1 MTTKLQG
8 RHAFLQTLRSEGVRY
23 IFGNPGTSEAP
34 MMSVIHEYPDLEYL
48 MVVQEGVAIGMAEGY
63 ARRSGEVG
71 FVSLHIDNGLANGFS
86 LMIDQKKTGSPV
98 VITAGNKDIRHMAAG
113 RSDLADMAMP
123 FAKWS
128 AEISHPEQVPSVMRR
143 AFQEARTPP
152 TGPVF
157 VAVSTNAFDDSAE
170 IDISP
175 SVPVYAD
182 PLPEPGA
189 IEEAADVLA
198 NASNPLL
205 VLGDRVYGSDG
216 VDAAAALAE
225 TLGAMAFGVAG
236 GHTNFPSDHEL
247 WCGPLSFRTK
257 EGREAIQNA
266 DVVLAVGCAVFDD
279 FFYQSG
285 NFVPSD
291 AKLIHIDVNS
301 GEIGKKEPTDIGI
314 WASPKHALLQLDEA
328 VKTRMNHEVA
338 ESARARRAQI
348 AHDNRAKAAA
358 FQELAASGWDRTP
371 IPPASFG
378 RALGDAIPKNA
389 NIFNDS
395 ISSSAMVNAGIA
407 HRTDLNVMGARG
419 GAIGWGIGAT
429 MGMKLAD
436 PDNPTIGIVGDGSAM
451 MTVQGFWTAVNYGIP
466 VTYVICNNAQY
477 RILKVNMNVYHELS
491 DLPPPDVYNAM
502 DFPTP
507 FDFKAQA
514 EAYGGVGIRVTQ
526 ADEIKPAIEA
536 AVASGKPACVDVI
549 LDGSV

>member
-8 RHAFLQTLRSEGVRY
+8 KHAFLQALRSEGVHY

-48 MVVQEGVAIGMAEGY
+48 MVVQEGVAVGMAEGY
-63 ARRSGEVG
+63 ARASGEVG

-86 LMIDQKKTGSPV
+86 LMVDQKKTGSPV

-113 RSDLADMAMP
+113 RSDLADMAAP

-175 SVPVYAD
+175 SVPIYAD
-182 PLPEPGA
+182 PFPEPGA

-198 NASNPLL
+198 EAKNPLL
-205 VLGDRVYGSDG
+205 VVGDRVYASGG
-216 VDAAAALAE
+216 VDAAAALAK
-225 TLGAMAFGVAG
+225 TIGAKAFGAAS
-236 GHTNFPSDHEL
+236 GHTNFPSNHEL

-257 EGREAIQNA
+257 PGRDAIQNA

-285 NFVPSD
+285 NFVPADS
-291 AKLIHIDVNS
+291 KLIHVDINS

-314 WASPKHALLQLDEA
+314 WASPKQALLQLDEA
-328 VKTRMNHEVA
+328 VKMRMNDDAVEA
-338 ESARARRAQI
+338 ADARRAKI
-348 AHDNRAKAAA
+348 ARDNHATAAA
-358 FQELAASGWDRTP
+358 FEEMAASGWSRAP

-378 RALGDAIPKNA
+378 KALGNAIPENA
-389 NIFNDS
+389 NVFNDS
-395 ISSSAMVNAGIA
+395 ISSQGMVYAGIA
-407 HRTDLNVMGARG
+407 HRTDLNVMAARG
-419 GAIGWGIGAT
+419 GAIGWGVGAT
-429 MGMKLAD
+429 MGMALAN

-451 MTVQGFWTAVNYGIP
+451 MTVQGLWTAVNYDIP
-466 VTYVICNNAQY
+466 LTYVICNNAQY
-477 RILKVNMNVYHELS
+477 RVLKVNMNVYHEMN
-491 DLPPPDVYNAM
+491 DLPPPEVYNAM

-507 FDFKAQA
+507 FDFKAQI

-526 ADEIKPAIEA
+526 ADDIKPAIEA
-536 AVASGKPACVDVI
+536 TVASGKPACVDVI

>member
-1 MTTKLQG
+1 M
-8 RHAFLQTLRSEGVRY
+8 
-23 IFGNPGTSEAP
+23 
-34 MMSVIHEYPDLEYL
+34 
-48 MVVQEGVAIGMAEGY
+48 
-63 ARRSGEVG
+63 
-71 FVSLHIDNGLANGFS
+71 
-86 LMIDQKKTGSPV
+86 
-98 VITAGNKDIRHMAAG
+98 
-113 RSDLADMAMP
+113 
-123 FAKWS
+123 
-128 AEISHPEQVPSVMRR
+128 
-143 AFQEARTPP
+143 
-152 TGPVF
+152 
-157 VAVSTNAFDDSAE
+157 
-170 IDISP
+170 
-175 SVPVYAD
+175 
-182 PLPEPGA
+182 
-189 IEEAADVLA
+189 
-198 NASNPLL
+198 
-205 VLGDRVYGSDG
+205 LGDRVYASGG
-216 VDAAAALAE
+216 VDAAAGLAE

-236 GHTNFPSDHEL
+236 GQTNFPSDHEL

-291 AKLIHIDVNS
+291 AKLIHIDMNS

-328 VKTRMNHEVA
+328 VKTRMNHEAA
-338 ESARARRAQI
+338 ESASTRRTQI
-348 AHDNRAKAAA
+348 AHDNRARTAA

-407 HRTDLNVMGARG
+407 HRMDLNVMGARG

-477 RILKVNMNVYHELS
+477 RILKVNMNVYHELN

-526 ADEIKPAIEA
+526 ADDIKPAIET

>member
-34 MMSVIHEYPDLEYL
+34 MMSIIHEYPDLEYV
-48 MVVQEGVAIGMAEGY
+48 MVVQEGVAVGMAEGY
-63 ARRSGEVG
+63 ARASGEVG

-86 LMIDQKKTGSPV
+86 LMVDQNRTGSPV

-113 RSDLADMAMP
+113 RSDLADMAAP

-157 VAVSTNAFDDSAE
+157 VAVSTNAFDDYA
-170 IDISP
+170 DIAVSP
-175 SVPVYAD
+175 SVPIYAD

-189 IEEAADVLA
+189 VEAATDLLA
-198 NASNPLL
+198 SAKNPLL
-205 VLGDRVYGSDG
+205 VVGDRVHASGG
-216 VDAAAALAE
+216 TDAAATLAN
-225 TLGAMAFGVAG
+225 TLAARAFGAAG

-247 WCGPLSFRTK
+247 WCGPLSFRTQ
-257 EGREAIQNA
+257 EGRDAIQNA
-266 DVVLAVGCAVFDD
+266 DVVLAVGCAVFED

-285 NFVPSD
+285 NFVPD
-291 AKLIHIDVNS
+291 DTKLIHIDINS

-314 WASPKHALLQLDEA
+314 WASPKHALHQLDAA
-328 VKTRMNHEVA
+328 VKERMDDD
-338 ESARARRAQI
+338 AREAADARRQEI
-348 AHDNRAKAAA
+348 ARDNRARAAA
-358 FQELAASGWDRTP
+358 FEELAASGWGRSP

-389 NIFNDS
+389 NVFNDS
-395 ISSSAMVNAGIA
+395 ISSQGMVYAGIA
-407 HRTDLNVMGARG
+407 HRTDLNVVAARG
-419 GAIGWGIGAT
+419 GAIGWGVGAA
-429 MGMKLAD
+429 MGMTLAD

-451 MTVQGFWTAVNYGIP
+451 MTVQGLWTAVNYGIP
-466 VTYVICNNAQY
+466 VTYVICNNAAY
-477 RILKVNMNVYHELS
+477 RVLKVNMNVYHEMS
-491 DLPPPDVYNAM
+491 DLPPPEVYNAM

-507 FDFKAQA
+507 FDFKKQI
-514 EAYGGVGIRVTQ
+514 EAYGGLGIRVTQ
-526 ADEIKPAIEA
+526 ADDIRPAIDA
-536 AVASGKPACVDVI
+536 AVASGRPACVDVI